1 LKRKIYVIMKTKLY
15 VSMAAVIS
23 FVLCATGFAAGS
35 KTFEVT
41 GTILEVT
48 PTLIAVQK
56 DGERWEIDLD
66 PQTKVSGELKVG
78 AKVTIKYTMSAA
90 KIDSSAL
97 GQLKGAAQ
105 DAAAAIT
112 SSVAPGSQKKEQP
125 SVSPSASPKD

>member
-1 LKRKIYVIMKTKLY
+1 TKFYFSL
-15 VSMAAVIS
+15 AAVIS
-23 FVLCATGFAAGS
+23 FAICPTGSVAGS
-35 KTFEVT
+35 KAYAVT
-41 GTILEVT
+41 GTILDVT
-48 PTLIAVQK
+48 PTMIALQK

-112 SSVAPGSQKKEQP
+112 SSVPPGSQKKEQP